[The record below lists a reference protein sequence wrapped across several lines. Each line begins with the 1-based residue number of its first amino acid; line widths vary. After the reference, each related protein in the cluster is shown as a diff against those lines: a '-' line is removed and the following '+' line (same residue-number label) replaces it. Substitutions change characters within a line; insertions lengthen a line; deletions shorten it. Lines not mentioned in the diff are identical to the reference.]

1 MFEYM
6 GLSDGAEP
14 IQKCFAGAENAYE
27 AAKLSGVDINQI
39 MVSWTNSGR
48 LYIITTDGAEGGY
61 IYIDLN
67 DVYDPAYGQMYTF
80 EEFTNGLARGD
91 WPTPEPTPTPT
102 PTPRPS
108 RTAAVTPSPTAAT
121 PTATPSAGRTAT
133 PVLTATAS
141 LLPSSSSAPEQSA
154 GSAVLIVMG
163 AIFACVVIGSA
174 VFVAVRKKKAGK

>member
-1 MFEYM
+1 MPSI
-6 GLSDGAEP
+6 SDRV
-14 IQKCFAGAENAYE
+14 YE

-141 LLPSSSSAPEQSA
+141 LFPSSSSAPEQSA
-154 GSAVLIVMG
+154 GSTVLIVIGGVLVIAAAG
-163 AIFACVVIGSA
+163 AAGWA
-174 VFVAVRKKKAGK
+174 VFSQKKGKE